1 MYCVRWIDGYLPPG
15 HYSLNKAKNLDKFTI
30 FTYSVWMFTL
40 LFNNIYKNK
49 NRDIQL
55 DYAWIVFVYTNIYD
69 FYYNFFVCFACNC

>member
-1 MYCVRWIDGYLPPG
+1 
-15 HYSLNKAKNLDKFTI
+15 
-30 FTYSVWMFTL
+30 MFTL

-69 FYYNFFVCFACNC
+69 FYYNFLCVFGLQLLIHISLASFLWEVGK

>member
-1 MYCVRWIDGYLPPG
+1 
-15 HYSLNKAKNLDKFTI
+15 
-30 FTYSVWMFTL
+30 MFTL

-69 FYYNFFVCFACNC
+69 FYYNFFCVFCLQLLIHISLASFLWDVGK